1 MRKPL
6 FFLIPLI
13 LLGVSACKK
22 FDVTSSSASIVTV
35 DDAATMIAASLTSN
49 TNGFNIFSS
58 EAATT
63 SQGVMTNSTGCG
75 ITHLDSMSHVN
86 PAGSN
91 TAFSYKYK
99 ISNKLNCNSNNVS
112 DNVTSSLTFAGNFN
126 GANLSASNIGSS
138 LLTIAGFSPTSLVYS
153 ITGELKSTGSFTIK
167 PDSTKKGTIGID
179 IVIKSLII
187 TKATATTP
195 CIITSGSG
203 TATITGNSPR
213 GAFTFTGALT
223 FNGSNVATFT
233 LGTTTYTVD
242 LLTGVVTRK

>member
-1 MRKPL
+1 MKKPL
-6 FFLIPLI
+6 FFLIPLV
-13 LLGVSACKK
+13 LLGISACKK
-22 FDVTSSSASIVTV
+22 LDVTATSAPTVTV

-58 EAATT
+58 DATTT
-63 SQGVMTNSTGCG
+63 SQVVMANSTGCG
-75 ITHLDSMSHVN
+75 ITHLDSMSRVN
-86 PAGSN
+86 PSGSN
-91 TAFSYKYK
+91 TVFSYKYK

-112 DNVTSSLTFAGNFN
+112 DNVTSNLTFAGNFN
-126 GANLSASNIGSS
+126 GPSLSAGNSGSS
-138 LLTIAGFSPTSLVYS
+138 VLTIAGFSPTSLVYS
-153 ITGELKSTGSFTIK
+153 IVGELKSTGSFTVK

-203 TATITGNSPR
+203 TATITGNSPK

-223 FNGSNVATFT
+223 FNGNNIATFT
-233 LGTTTYTVD
+233 LGTTTYSVD